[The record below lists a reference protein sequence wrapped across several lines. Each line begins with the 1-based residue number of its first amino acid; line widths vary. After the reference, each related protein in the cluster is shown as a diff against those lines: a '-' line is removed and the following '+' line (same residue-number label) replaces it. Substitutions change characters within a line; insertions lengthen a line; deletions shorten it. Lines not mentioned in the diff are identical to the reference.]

1 MGNGALFCSLI
12 EGRGGKEGWF
22 SDVHRLESLATG
34 SGAHPF
40 DAGACHHHLQMG
52 LDTLVVLPHA
62 AYGTY
67 LELCI
72 LRSETTKCPQRT
84 TPSNSG
90 PPKNCLRAK
99 LANTWMLLWFCG
111 CVDSIAAGL

>member
-1 MGNGALFCSLI
+1 MGNGAPFCSLI
-12 EGRGGKEGWF
+12 EGRGENEGWF
-22 SDVHRLESLATG
+22 SDVHRLESLTTG

-40 DAGACHHHLQMG
+40 DAVACHNHLQMG

-72 LRSETTKCPQRT
+72 LRSETTKCPRRT

-90 PPKNCLRAK
+90 PPKDLPACK
-99 LANTWMLLWFCG
+99 VG
-111 CVDSIAAGL
+111 EHVAASLVLQLC